1 MEDFLKTKGFLNIDS
16 LIGMWEMWIAVFVK
30 SNIKKEIQDVK
41 KHSLAKGKFDMIGNK
56 GGVAYSFVLR
66 DRIFNFIG
74 CHLKHG

>member
-41 KHSLAKGKFDMIGNK
+41 KHSLAKGKFDNSSNPK
-56 GGVAYSFVLR
+56 
-66 DRIFNFIG
+66 
-74 CHLKHG
+74 